1 MQLIRPKTQQKIR
14 AFGAKQVSLEN
25 ANSKA
30 RSQFIKDVYL
40 LGGKPFVERAKQFGT
55 TEDGEPLDFKRWT
68 EEFYELIGD
77 FRVPETLTSG
87 ASQVGKTLGHTLLLC
102 DCLTEGKLDT
112 LWAYDQDASLKIQV
126 PTNFTPVIKFWL
138 KAKGIVLKR
147 SEGKQDI
154 KLFQVK
160 GADAQFTYVSTSKT
174 KAGKGTAAAGGI
186 AVGVSR
192 DILFKEERS
201 QYPPGAGD
209 PLDRRLDAGKLP
221 VPTIRELG
229 TPGAGQGIEA
239 EIDKADHHF
248 YPHTDCVGCDRS
260 IPLNP
265 KGCLLK
271 RVTQTTRTGKT
282 TSGYLSKSGK
292 PIAWYHGAPGNAD
305 NKEKANAAEFRCLHC
320 ETPISD
326 KQRQQAYFRCLL
338 KKITLR
344 EFLDNLPKGVPTYR
358 YKVGISLSPLL
369 RITTYNLAASIIS
382 SGLNSQNLADWQQQ
396 VLGLPSEPS
405 GGSLFDVDAIARQAV
420 SQWRPPQP
428 GRKYLAGLDPN
439 FGGGNFFTLQI
450 WDIAE
455 KPYALVKQY
464 RSNSGAT
471 VAYHEAFAKLIL
483 NQYRPV
489 ITAVETNTGG
499 KIVLENL
506 IRDCPDLRFDPV
518 LTSGAS
524 KPVNTDRIAIALE
537 SLEVIYPPDWEGCA
551 EHPSETGELV
561 AGELYNFS
569 ALTREATVGND
580 DCVMSWAIAFARLE
594 EALKLSANS

>member
-1 MQLIRPKTQQKIR
+1 MQLIRPKTNQKIR
-14 AFGAKQVSLEN
+14 FFGTKQLSLQE

-30 RSQFIKDVYL
+30 RSQFVSGVYQN
-40 LGGKPFVERAKQFGT
+40 GGKLFVAAAKQFGT
-55 TEDGEPLDFKRWT
+55 TEDGEPLNFRLWT

-87 ASQVGKTLGHTLLLC
+87 ASQVGKTLGHTLLMC
-102 DCLTEGKLDT
+102 FCLTEGKLDC

-126 PTNFTPVIKFWL
+126 PTNFTPVIKSWL
-138 KAKGIVLKR
+138 KSVGIILKR

-154 KLFQVK
+154 KLFQVR

-174 KAGKGTAAAGGI
+174 KEGKGTAAAGGI

-192 DILFKEERS
+192 DLLFKEERS

-239 EIDKADHHF
+239 EIKTADHHF
-248 YPHTDCVGCDRS
+248 YPHIDCKGCDRH

-271 RVTQTTRTGKT
+271 KSNQTSQ
-282 TSGYLSKSGK
+282 SGQPISEYLSKLGK
-292 PIAWYHGAPGNAD
+292 PVNWHHTAPDDATAS
-305 NKEKANAAEFRCLHC
+305 EKAKAALFRCPHC
-320 ETPISD
+320 ETPITD
-326 KQRQQAYFRCLL
+326 LQRQNAYFRCLT
-338 KKITLR
+338 KGVTLR
-344 EFLDNLPKGVPTYR
+344 EFLDKLPKGVPQYR

-369 RITTYNLAASIIS
+369 RITAYNLAASIID
-382 SGLNSQNLADWQQQ
+382 SGLDSKNLADWQQQ
-396 VLGLPSEPS
+396 VLGLPSEAS
-405 GGSLFDVDAIARQAV
+405 GGSLFDTSLIQRQAIA
-420 SQWRPPQP
+420 QWLSPQP
-428 GRKYLAGLDPN
+428 NRKYLAGLDPN

-450 WDIAE
+450 WDITE
-455 KPYALVKQY
+455 KPYQLVKQY

-471 VAYHEAFAKLIL
+471 VAYHEAFAKIIL
-483 NQYRPV
+483 RQYQPV

-518 LTSGAS
+518 LTSGPS
-524 KPVNTDRIAIALE
+524 KLVNTDRISVALE
-537 SLEVIYPPDWEGCA
+537 SLEVVYPPDWEGCA
-551 EHPSETGELV
+551 QHKSESGELI

-569 ALTREATVGND
+569 ALTRQAIIGND
-580 DCVMSWAIAFARLE
+580 DVVMSWAIAFAKLE
-594 EALKLSANS
+594 EALKLP